1 MSAEARLLNIDEGL
15 LFKSVGLE
23 VLLLHYLQDRIVR
36 LVNLA
41 HQKNNRL
48 LARQLARLHDEALV
62 KQADFLGLHLYLA

>member
-15 LFKSVGLE
+15 LLKSVGLE
-23 VLLLHYLQDRIVR
+23 VLLLHYLQDLIVR

-62 KQADFLGLHLYLA
+62 K